1 MYFTT
6 IRAHNTEAVSV
17 YLKMGVEIDR
27 LHLAYRKA
35 LERALKLFPH
45 EFGEMP
51 EHLQ

>member
-35 LERALKLFPH
+35 LEKGVEIVPH
-45 EFGEMP
+45 DFIEMP
-51 EHLQ
+51 GHLQ